1 MNCRSRDGSDDVSV
15 RGSRDRTPEKT
26 REAEDIAV
34 SNDVDA
40 ASTPA
45 DGRQDDASLH

>member
-1 MNCRSRDGSDDVSV
+1 MSL
-15 RGSRDRTPEKT
+15 RGSRDRTPEKA

-45 DGRQDDASLH
+45 DGRQDDASLN